1 MEEADLLKERLQAIT
16 EKRRVQDDIA
26 KKRRQIE
33 EEKLKLQC
41 LKKKALREQ
50 WLMDGLSPQSEE
62 DQEATKLQAQGD
74 QEQTLLLQSNIDRME
89 AEIEALETQELQIS
103 ANEEVILKRLKE
115 VERTAEDIIKS
126 VLIVNT
132 CISTQE
138 LNAEYQADP
147 IQYVYAP
154 IPNMPDFQMQRSI
167 TPTSRPLR
175 KIKNP
180 QEGLDGEEPKQAMF
194 AMEISVEKDMR
205 TGESQV
211 VSMTTLTPEEF
222 QQKGVKVYDDGKK
235 SVYALR
241 SEGQV
246 IRNGVGLGEL
256 SNVEVEALL
265 RQAGDAK
272 VPTEV
277 QYHRPVYAA
286 PYTSRPST
294 PAWKPEQGHVSPS
307 PGEPNGHRTS
317 ITTPHPQ
324 ASPFQM
330 LPEAM
335 PRDGAQ
341 SREEVASSAPSHI
354 PNSHADTH
362 LVQPQSATH
371 QGFKT
376 GQSLTNGS
384 SGIGPHPDKNR
395 PAIIAVLSSG
405 ESRTPIP
412 LIENTVT
419 DWDRQSPI
427 NPNCRQSPFYP
438 SSRQSPFYTSDS
450 GESSF
455 NIMNTLPPDVDSEP
469 VTMIFM
475 GYQNAAEEED
485 EENIQAELVVIG
497 NGDDD
502 EEDDNNNIPSYHPE
516 GYRSKIFQPPA
527 RCNNTDYTAD
537 STNSESLLHRP
548 TFTHKPGKRSS
559 DPDQQPLAIEVPMS
573 AALKMRM
580 AKLGGKV

>member
-62 DQEATKLQAQGD
+62 DQEATNLQAQGD

-89 AEIEALETQELQIS
+89 TEIEALETQELQIS

-126 VLIVNT
+126 VLILNT

-138 LNAEYQADP
+138 LNAEYQA
-147 IQYVYAP
+147 
-154 IPNMPDFQMQRSI
+154 
-167 TPTSRPLR
+167 
-175 KIKNP
+175 
-180 QEGLDGEEPKQAMF
+180 AMF

-211 VSMTTLTPEEF
+211 VSMATLTPEEF
-222 QQKGVKVYDDGKK
+222 QQKGVMVYDDGKK

-241 SEGQV
+241 SEGLVTQ
-246 IRNGVGLGEL
+246 NGVGVGEL
-256 SNVEVEALL
+256 SNVEVEELL

-277 QYHRPVYAA
+277 QYHKPVYAA

-294 PAWKPEQGHVSPS
+294 PAWKPEQGHVSPG
-307 PGEPNGHRTS
+307 PAGPNGHRTS

-324 ASPFQM
+324 A
-330 LPEAM
+330 L

-341 SREEVASSAPSHI
+341 SKEEIASPAPSHI
-354 PNSHADTH
+354 PNLYADKH
-362 LVQPQSATH
+362 LVQPQSPPH

-384 SGIGPHPDKNR
+384 SGIAPHPDKNR
-395 PAIIAVLSSG
+395 LRPAIITVQSSG

-412 LIENTVT
+412 PIENTVT

-427 NPNCRQSPFYP
+427 YPNSRQSPFYP

-455 NIMNTLPPDVDSEP
+455 NIMNTLPPDLDSEP

-502 EEDDNNNIPSYHPE
+502 EEDDNNVPSYHPE
-516 GYRSKIFQPPA
+516 GYQSKIFQPTDK
-527 RCNNTDYTAD
+527 CNNNTNYTAD
-537 STNSESLLHRP
+537 YTNSESLLHRP

-559 DPDQQPLAIEVPMS
+559 DPERQPLAIEEPMS
-573 AALKMRM
+573 AAYKVRM
-580 AKLGGKV
+580 SKLGGKV

>member
-89 AEIEALETQELQIS
+89 TEIEALETQELQIS

-147 IQYVYAP
+147 IQYIYGP

-175 KIKNP
+175 KIQNP

-194 AMEISVEKDMR
+194 AMEISVEKDIR

-246 IRNGVGLGEL
+246 TQNGVGVGEL

-317 ITTPHPQ
+317 ITTRHPQ

-330 LPEAM
+330 LPEAL

-341 SREEVASSAPSHI
+341 SREEVASSAPTHI
-354 PNSHADTH
+354 PNIHADKH
-362 LVQPQSATH
+362 LVQPQSPPH

-384 SGIGPHPDKNR
+384 SGKGPHPDKNR

-419 DWDRQSPI
+419 DWDRQSP
-427 NPNCRQSPFYP
+427 FYP

-455 NIMNTLPPDVDSEP
+455 NIMNTLPPDLDSEP

-502 EEDDNNNIPSYHPE
+502 DEEDDNNVPSYHPE
-516 GYRSKIFQPPA
+516 GYRSKIFQPTA
-527 RCNNTDYTAD
+527 ICNNNTDYIAD

-559 DPDQQPLAIEVPMS
+559 DPDQQPLAMEVPMS

-580 AKLGGKV
+580 AKLGGKCNRQSD

>member
-89 AEIEALETQELQIS
+89 TEIEALETQELQIS

-115 VERTAEDIIKS
+115 VERTAEDIIK
-126 VLIVNT
+126 
-132 CISTQE
+132 E

-154 IPNMPDFQMQRSI
+154 IPNVTDFQMQRSI

-175 KIKNP
+175 KKKNP

-246 IRNGVGLGEL
+246 TRNGVGLGEL
-256 SNVEVEALL
+256 SNIEVEALL
-265 RQAGDAK
+265 RQAGDAE

-330 LPEAM
+330 LPEAL

-354 PNSHADTH
+354 PNILADKH
-362 LVQPQSATH
+362 LVQPQSPPH
-371 QGFKT
+371 QCFQT
-376 GQSLTNGS
+376 CQILTNGS

-427 NPNCRQSPFYP
+427 YPNCRQSPFYP

-455 NIMNTLPPDVDSEP
+455 NIMNTLPPDLDSEP

-502 EEDDNNNIPSYHPE
+502 EEDDNNVPSYHPE
-516 GYRSKIFQPPA
+516 GYRSKIFQPTA
-527 RCNNTDYTAD
+527 RCNNNTDYTAD

-573 AALKMRM
+573 AGIKTG
-580 AKLGGKV
+580 KNNYCCLGGWGSSIPLIKC

>member
-1 MEEADLLKERLQAIT
+1 MYHLSLCCSSVFEIVYSVCLIPTRCAESELLLLLTHHTTQHTTLFSAKHNRVSMEEADLLKERLQAIT

-89 AEIEALETQELQIS
+89 TEIEALETQELQIS

-115 VERTAEDIIKS
+115 VERTAEDIIK
-126 VLIVNT
+126 
-132 CISTQE
+132 E

-147 IQYVYAP
+147 IQYIYGP

-175 KIKNP
+175 KIQNP

-194 AMEISVEKDMR
+194 AMEISVEKDIR

-246 IRNGVGLGEL
+246 TQNGVGVGEL

-294 PAWKPEQGHVSPS
+294 PAWKPEQGHVSPK
-307 PGEPNGHRTS
+307 
-317 ITTPHPQ
+317 
-324 ASPFQM
+324 A
-330 LPEAM
+330 L

-341 SREEVASSAPSHI
+341 SREEVASSAPTHI
-354 PNSHADTH
+354 PNIHADKH
-362 LVQPQSATH
+362 LVQPQSPPH

-384 SGIGPHPDKNR
+384 K
-395 PAIIAVLSSG
+395 
-405 ESRTPIP
+405 SRTPIP

-419 DWDRQSPI
+419 DWD
-427 NPNCRQSPFYP
+427 RQSPFYP

-455 NIMNTLPPDVDSEP
+455 NIMNTLPPDLDSEP

-502 EEDDNNNIPSYHPE
+502 DEEDDNNVPSYHPK
-516 GYRSKIFQPPA
+516 GYRSKIFQPTA
-527 RCNNTDYTAD
+527 ICNNNTDYIAD

-559 DPDQQPLAIEVPMS
+559 DPDQQPLAMEVPMS